1 MQRSRERGYAKVPK
15 VPKVPKSAMIHLP
28 QSVE

>member
-15 VPKVPKSAMIHLP
+15 VPKVPKSAMIHLL

>member
-15 VPKVPKSAMIHLP
+15 VPKVPKSAMINLL